1 MDCSKSRRRF
11 TARKPPTD
19 TTSPPPPHD
28 YSVLQSQ
35 GHASIE
41 ISIAIGVKFPIPRV
55 TMEMRSL
62 TRSLR
67 PRPAI
72 SQLYTKQPSTL
83 LQRGQFLRYSSSD
96 NGPSKPQGNEQSP
109 HQPAPSAPSSSPS
122 QPPSATTSPFSK
134 TPRFTTT
141 PPRQPADHGDFE
153 TVLNK
158 LNFNRKQTPTNSEN
172 PVAASSLSR
181 DVGASAKTDNYRQ
194 PVRRVELKLGPSLG
208 RQVHVEP
215 EKGYDLEASLRT
227 LNAACFQNKILQTQ
241 RRQKF
246 HVRRGQMRKN
256 MRMERWRKL
265 FKFSFVNT
273 VTKIQKMRSQGW

>member
-1 MDCSKSRRRF
+1 
-11 TARKPPTD
+11 
-19 TTSPPPPHD
+19 
-28 YSVLQSQ
+28 
-35 GHASIE
+35 
-41 ISIAIGVKFPIPRV
+41 
-55 TMEMRSL
+55 MEMRSL

-83 LQRGQFLRYSSSD
+83 LQGQFLRYSSSD
-96 NGPSKPQGNEQSP
+96 NGPSNPQGNEQSP
-109 HQPAPSAPSSSPS
+109 SQPA
-122 QPPSATTSPFSK
+122 TK

-158 LNFNRKQTPTNSEN
+158 LNFNRKQTPTNSEK
-172 PVAASSLSR
+172 PDAASSLSR

-215 EKGYDLEASLRT
+215 EKGYDLEAALRT

>member
-1 MDCSKSRRRF
+1 
-11 TARKPPTD
+11 
-19 TTSPPPPHD
+19 
-28 YSVLQSQ
+28 
-35 GHASIE
+35 
-41 ISIAIGVKFPIPRV
+41 
-55 TMEMRSL
+55 MEMRSL

-72 SQLYTKQPSTL
+72 SQLYTKQPSI

-96 NGPSKPQGNEQSP
+96 NGPSNPSGNEQSP
-109 HQPAPSAPSSSPS
+109 NQPA
-122 QPPSATTSPFSK
+122 TK

-141 PPRQPADHGDFE
+141 ASRQPADHGDFE

-172 PVAASSLSR
+172 PDAASSLSR

-215 EKGYDLEASLRT
+215 EKGYDLEAALRT

-256 MRMERWRKL
+256 LRMERWRKL

>member
-1 MDCSKSRRRF
+1 M
-11 TARKPPTD
+11 
-19 TTSPPPPHD
+19 
-28 YSVLQSQ
+28 LQFQ
-35 GHASIE
+35 GYTSIE

-72 SQLYTKQPSTL
+72 SQLYTKQPSI

-96 NGPSKPQGNEQSP
+96 NGPSNPSGNEQSP
-109 HQPAPSAPSSSPS
+109 NQPATSTPSSPPSQTPSAP
-122 QPPSATTSPFSK
+122 TNPFSK

-141 PPRQPADHGDFE
+141 ASRQPADHGDFE

-172 PVAASSLSR
+172 PDAASSLSR

-215 EKGYDLEASLRT
+215 EKGYDLEAALRT

-256 MRMERWRKL
+256 LRMERWRKL